1 MALAYDNS
9 TDGAGALTFSH
20 TTSGSNRI
28 LFVACA
34 GQSNNTDSVTA
45 VTYNSVSM
53 TFVGKV
59 QVPSSR
65 YLYLYVLVNPASG
78 SHSVVVTIN
87 TGSVLTLGAAIS
99 YTGAGQGTQ
108 PDNSTTNTASSSSS
122 ITTSLTTVASNC
134 WTVCV
139 FGNQGI
145 SSMSGSGITN
155 IRVTGSGT
163 NGSYGIADSNSAV
176 SGSTSLGFTVSST
189 NIGMAMASFAPP
201 APVNARFLAFM

>member
-1 MALAYDNS
+1 M
-9 TDGAGALTFSH
+9 
-20 TTSGSNRI
+20 
-28 LFVACA
+28 
-34 GQSNNTDSVTA
+34 
-45 VTYNSVSM
+45 
-53 TFVGKV
+53 
-59 QVPSSR
+59 
-65 YLYLYVLVNPASG
+65 
-78 SHSVVVTIN
+78 HSVVVTIN